1 MHIYEKT
8 CGTYVSLQL
17 LKMSVPSLL
26 VVLTPVFWS
35 VLCYSTNLPTN
46 GSTNA
51 DACNDGRFVW
61 NVSIVSQLDLNQFM
75 ENMTVCGDQKKAVIT
90 NCLYMSLVAGEYEL
104 DIIALMKLSIN
115 GSLVIKS
122 EGGSVGIN
130 CTADNL
136 VGMEDLQPL
145 SRALLVLLDGLIFTG
160 CPVPIL
166 IEEASKVVIQN
177 CVFQ

>member
-1 MHIYEKT
+1 
-8 CGTYVSLQL
+8 
-17 LKMSVPSLL
+17 MSVPSLL
-26 VVLTPVFWS
+26 VLLTPVFGS

-46 GSTNA
+46 ASTSA

-75 ENMTVCGDQKKAVIT
+75 ENISAHGDQQKAVTT
-90 NCLYMSLVAGEYEL
+90 NCLYMSLAAGDYEL
-104 DIIALMKLSIN
+104 DIITLMKLSIN

-130 CTADNL
+130 CTADSL
-136 VGMEDLQPL
+136 ISMEDLQPL
-145 SRALLVLLDGLIFTG
+145 SRAPLVLLDGLIFTG

-166 IEEASKVVIQN
+166 IEEASNVVIQN